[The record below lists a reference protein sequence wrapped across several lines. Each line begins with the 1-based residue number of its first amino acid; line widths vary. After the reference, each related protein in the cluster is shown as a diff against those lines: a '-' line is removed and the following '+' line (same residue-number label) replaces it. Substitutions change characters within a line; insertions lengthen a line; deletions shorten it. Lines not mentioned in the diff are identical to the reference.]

1 MSPLIESTYHL
12 GIDAGWTN
20 FGACILDQ
28 DNNVVWTAN
37 LNPSKLGFSK
47 VLDEIP
53 FDSYT
58 FSTVGIERYVAYGGI
73 VSKYSEHILMMI
85 GCIVDRTRHSQQFFF
100 RAIDWKSMLAKRA
113 FKESGWV
120 NPSTKFDKKFSKAL
134 ATHLT
139 GFTFKTDHEADA
151 ACLAYIGSIGLKG
164 KGYEE
169 G

>member
-1 MSPLIESTYHL
+1 MAVTKYYWGNDP
-12 GIDAGWTN
+12 GFTN
-20 FGACILDQ
+20 SGVAVLTEKGE
-28 DNNVVWTAN
+28 VVW
-37 LNPSKLGFSK
+37 SKSLDFSKEGFSK
-47 VLDEIP
+47 TLDQLPLNEYPPSAIV
-53 FDSYT
+53 F
-58 FSTVGIERYVAYGGI
+58 ERYVAYSGI
-73 VSKYSEHILMMI
+73 TTKYSEHILMGLGAI
-85 GCIVDRTRHSQQFFF
+85 LDRTRHSEQFFF

-164 KGYEE
+164 KEYGA